1 MTKSN
6 EACNHGGVVSD
17 SKLKDSEVIK
27 CQFESTQSKH
37 LLFLVLY
44 FEGCSVLY
52 TSEHVPHLHSTDALL
67 HCRQNTFFHQMQ
79 ESCEYRTFS
88 SCSK

>member
-6 EACNHGGVVSD
+6 EACNHGDVVSD

-27 CQFESTQSKH
+27 CQFENTSSKH
-37 LLFLVLY
+37 LLFLVLHI
-44 FEGCSVLY
+44 EGCSVLY
-52 TSEHVPHLHSTDALL
+52 TSQHVPFPDSIDALL
-67 HCRQNTFFHQMQ
+67 HCHKNTFFHQMQ
-79 ESCEYRTFS
+79 ESCKYRTFP